1 MNGMNG
7 MTGAPRSASCLSR
20 PSRFSRLRR
29 TALLVIPVASWSGVQ
44 AWAAQT
50 PPMATD
56 RPDQTESA
64 QLVPRGLFQFEAGGT
79 HVVDREG
86 SAPATRV
93 SNVGGALL
101 RIGLLNPVELRVGF
115 AGWQR
120 ASAEGG
126 DATAGFGDLAA
137 GTKVRIANGAG
148 MSPAIAVIG
157 GVLIPVG
164 DSDFRAGGVDPSVR
178 VALAHALGGGVSL
191 GYNVGGVWTTVTD
204 GAGDESLET
213 SLLYSVALGRQLLPK
228 LAGFVEAF
236 GVHGLADGAASWHA
250 LDGGITIPVRMNLQF
265 DLSAGV
271 GLSEGASDW
280 FLSAGFAVRVPR

>member
-1 MNGMNG
+1 M
-7 MTGAPRSASCLSR
+7 AWLPSRLSR
-20 PSRFSRLRR
+20 RVWA
-29 TALLVIPVASWSGVQ
+29 ALLVISWANPV
-44 AWAAQT
+44 WAAQAAP
-50 PPMATD
+50 PPMVTD

-64 QLVPRGLFQFEAGGT
+64 QLVGRGLFQLEVGGT
-79 HVVDREG
+79 HVVEGDG
-86 SAPATRV
+86 SAAALRL

-101 RIGLLNPVELRVGF
+101 RIGVFDPAELRLGF
-115 AGWQR
+115 VGWQH
-120 ASAEGG
+120 ASTEGG
-126 DATAGFGDLAA
+126 TAASGFGDLAV
-137 GTKVRIANGAG
+137 GTKVRIAHGEG
-148 MSPAIAVIG
+148 LSPAIALIG

-178 VALAHALGGGVSL
+178 LALAHELGGGVSL

-213 SLLYSVALGRQLLPK
+213 SVLYTVAVGRQFLPE

-236 GVHGLADGAASWHA
+236 GVHGLADGAGSWLA
-250 LDGGITIPVRMNLQF
+250 LDGGITVPVRVNLQF
-265 DLSAGV
+265 DLSGGV